1 VFTTPVGSFGQISTM
16 PEHVAPEQRRQ
27 KLRWLLRNHTT
38 SHPAFD
44 EMLRTALRDPD
55 AEVRLT
61 AVLAA
66 ARLRAREVL
75 PALHTASL
83 PAALR
88 HLEDVRERRVLEQ
101 LCRGVI
107 RYLQE
112 QQLPTPLV
120 PGKDPLR
127 LLREVLEGEVAVT
140 DSTSLL
146 VHSLLTPVGLTP
158 QRPQVLPS
166 GIVEQNGQYRLRR
179 SGLAL
184 QWVAPV
190 HHWLG
195 SHPVRRVRSE
205 GFFIARFPVDCSV
218 PAWMGKTL
226 PIRVVPDRERTWL
239 GSFEEARRLCATL
252 SKIEKIQLR
261 PPTEEEWEMAARGT
275 DGRRHPWGNLPATGG
290 ERSTSPWG
298 LDDLM
303 GDVPEWTF
311 DPENATRYLRGGVE
325 TRTWVRHG
333 VELAEEEPVAALRP
347 VISALPI

>member
-1 VFTTPVGSFGQISTM
+1 MFTTPVGYRGQSSTM
-16 PEHVAPEQRRQ
+16 PEHVTPEQRRQ
-27 KLRWLLRNHTT
+27 LLRRLPLEYPT
-38 SHPAFD
+38 SRPALD
-44 EMLRTALRDPD
+44 EVLRASLRDPD

-75 PALHTASL
+75 PALHTANL

-101 LCRGVI
+101 LCKGVI

-112 QQLPTPLV
+112 QRFPTPLV

-127 LLREVLEGEVAVT
+127 LLREVRDGEVEVT

-146 VHSLLTPVGLTP
+146 LHSLITPMGASR
-158 QRPQVLPS
+158 RPQVLPS
-166 GIVEQNGQYRLRR
+166 GIIEENGQYRLRR

-184 QWVAPV
+184 QWVAPLP
-190 HHWLG
+190 HWLG
-195 SHPVRRVRSE
+195 SNPVRQVRSE

-218 PAWMGKTL
+218 PAWMGKAL

-239 GSFEEARRLCATL
+239 GSFEQARLLCATL

-275 DGRRHPWGNLPATGG
+275 DGRRHPWGNLPMGGG
-290 ERSTSPWG
+290 ERSASPWG
-298 LDDLM
+298 LEDLM

-311 DPENATRYLRGGVE
+311 EPENATRYLRGGVE

-347 VISALPI
+347 VISALPV

>member
-1 VFTTPVGSFGQISTM
+1 MFTTPVGSFGQSSTM
-16 PEHVAPEQRRQ
+16 PEHLTPEQWRQ
-27 KLRWLLRNHTT
+27 KLRSLPLDYPT
-38 SHPAFD
+38 SHPASD
-44 EMLRTALRDPD
+44 ELLRTALREPD

-61 AVLAA
+61 AVLVA
-66 ARLRAREVL
+66 ARLGAREVL
-75 PALHTASL
+75 PALHTAHL

-88 HLEDVRERRVLEQ
+88 HVEDVRERHVLEQ
-101 LCRGVI
+101 LRRGVI

-127 LLREVLEGEVAVT
+127 LLREVLEGEVEVT

-146 VHSLLTPVGLTP
+146 IHSLITPVVASR
-158 QRPQVLPS
+158 RPQVIPS
-166 GIVEQNGQYRLRR
+166 GIVEENGQYRLRR

-218 PAWMGKTL
+218 PAWMGKAL

-239 GSFEEARRLCATL
+239 GSFEEARRLCSTL

-275 DGRRHPWGNLPATGG
+275 DGRRHPWGNLPMSEG
-290 ERSTSPWG
+290 EGSTSPWG
-298 LDDLM
+298 LEDLV

-311 DPENATRYLRGGVE
+311 APETGTRYLRGGVE